1 MPNKLIQADIRKN
14 VDGKKLE
21 ENVNESLV
29 DEVFEP
35 AVENLGI
42 SEGLFTKKLTLHL
55 TIYIFYVSEYVR
67 LCVFCLGFIYTKN
80 DYDLKY

>member
-14 VDGKKLE
+14 VDGKRLE

-35 AVENLGI
+35 VVGYPGI
-42 SEGLFTKKLTLHL
+42 SEGLFTKKSHV
-55 TIYIFYVSEYVR
+55 IFNY
-67 LCVFCLGFIYTKN
+67 L
-80 DYDLKY
+80 

>member
-14 VDGKKLE
+14 VDGKRLE

-35 AVENLGI
+35 VVGYPGI
-42 SEGLFTKKLTLHL
+42 SEGLFTKNRC
-55 TIYIFYVSEYVR
+55 YI
-67 LCVFCLGFIYTKN
+67 
-80 DYDLKY
+80 